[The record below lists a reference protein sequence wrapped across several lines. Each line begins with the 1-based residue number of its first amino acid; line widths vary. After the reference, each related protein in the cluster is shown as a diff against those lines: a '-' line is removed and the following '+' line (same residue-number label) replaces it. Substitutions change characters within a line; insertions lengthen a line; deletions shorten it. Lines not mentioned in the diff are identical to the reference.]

1 MQNHKNIIT
10 TPKAQKQS
18 KFHRFCIVMAVG
30 IFVFF
35 VLSSD
40 SLGATN
46 AKTTTTKS
54 TLAKSV
60 QTKTPQSSKSSR
72 ITDEEIGMLILPKDF
87 KNSQANPSELMQAQD
102 ERLKDKSIDVK
113 IAFYRSLLEI
123 NGVRVTPI
131 YKDSDYIEMYFP
143 NKSLDEKKAIAHKYM
158 RARKKSGFFVGLS
171 AASAGITQTYADGK
185 YNRQNSVGS
194 TDNGVFIPEITGAL
208 KSSVD
213 FPLVA
218 RSVFVAFGGSGGY
231 QNFFNLYF
239 GSRIYGDV
247 LIGGGNLSMES
258 KEVGTKNVGSFF
270 YMLGGLNADL
280 LAEMP
285 LSVFGVKHRFW
296 REVALGGYFGINIGV
311 MFLTDKANDEM
322 QNFLKAGVTKSANVL
337 WNYQVQVDYGL
348 NAGLSFSLGILGKIE
363 AGAKIP
369 LDVLGLPSELRLGIE
384 SPASYNVTTKDS
396 QNQDKI
402 ISKEILSK
410 DIAFK
415 RTPIFLVNYI
425 KVF

>member
-1 MQNHKNIIT
+1 MQNLKNLFASVGRFCVYACIIVAILCLTSLNAAPKNKIST
-10 TPKAQKQS
+10 TLPTKQKQP
-18 KFHRFCIVMAVG
+18 K
-30 IFVFF
+30 
-35 VLSSD
+35 
-40 SLGATN
+40 
-46 AKTTTTKS
+46 
-54 TLAKSV
+54 
-60 QTKTPQSSKSSR
+60 SSKSSR

-87 KNSQANPSELMQAQD
+87 KNNQINPNELMQAQD
-102 ERLKDKSIDVK
+102 ERLKDKSLDVK

-123 NGVRVTPI
+123 NGIQIKPI
-131 YKDSDYIEMYFP
+131 YRQSEYIEEHFA
-143 NKSLDEKKAIAHKYM
+143 NKTLEEKKAIAHKYM
-158 RARKKSGFFVGLS
+158 RSSKKSGFFVGLS

-185 YNRQNSVGS
+185 YNMQNDVYTTIKDS
-194 TDNGVFIPEITGAL
+194 NGNDTQVVETTGAL
-208 KSSVD
+208 DSSVD
-213 FPLVA
+213 SPLVV
-218 RSVFVAFGGSGGY
+218 RSVFVAFGGSVGY

-258 KEVGTKNVGSFF
+258 SSNNTGSKSVGTFF

-285 LSVFGVKHRFW
+285 LSVFGVKQRFW

-311 MFLTDKANDEM
+311 MLLSDKANNGLDSFM
-322 QNFLKAGVTKSANVL
+322 KAGATKGANVL

-348 NAGLSFSLGILGKIE
+348 NMGLSLSLGVLGKFE
-363 AGAKIP
+363 FGAKVP

-384 SPASYNVTTKDS
+384 SPASHNVPTKDT

-402 ISKEILSK
+402 ISKELLSK
-410 DIAFK
+410 DITFR
-415 RTPIFLVNYI
+415 RTPIFLINYI

>member
-1 MQNHKNIIT
+1 MQNHATIIT
-10 TPKAQKQS
+10 TLKTQKQS
-18 KFHRFCIVMAVG
+18 KFHRFCIAMIVA
-30 IFVFF
+30 IFAF
-35 VLSSD
+35 SSD

-46 AKTTTTKS
+46 ANTTPTKS
-54 TLAKSV
+54 T
-60 QTKTPQSSKSSR
+60 QTKSPKSNKSSR

-87 KNSQANPSELMQAQD
+87 KNSKANPSELMQAQD
-102 ERLKDKSIDVK
+102 ERLKDKSLDVK

-143 NKSLDEKKAIAHKYM
+143 NKSLEEKKAIAHKYM

-185 YNRQNSVGS
+185 YNTQNSVGN
-194 TDNGVFIPEITGAL
+194 TNNGVFTPDTTGAL
-208 KSSVD
+208 DSSVD

-218 RSVFVAFGGSGGY
+218 RSVFVAFGGNVGY

-247 LIGGGNLSMES
+247 LIGGGNLSM
-258 KEVGTKNVGSFF
+258 KKQNQTNTTNATNTTNVGEKSVGSFF

-322 QNFLKAGVTKSANVL
+322 QNFIKTGVTKSANVL

-369 LDVLGLPSELRLGIE
+369 LSVLGLPSELRLGIE
-384 SPASYNVTTKDS
+384 SPANYGD
-396 QNQDKI
+396 
-402 ISKEILSK
+402 KEILSK
-410 DIAFK
+410 DISFA